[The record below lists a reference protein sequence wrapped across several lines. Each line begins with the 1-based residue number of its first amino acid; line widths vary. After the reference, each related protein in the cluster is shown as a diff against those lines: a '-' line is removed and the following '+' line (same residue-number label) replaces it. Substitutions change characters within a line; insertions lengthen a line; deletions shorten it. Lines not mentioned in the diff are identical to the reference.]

1 MKNTALPDPVAGSQA
16 VIRAIQ
22 LLKLFDD
29 DQPYRTLAELTTA
42 SGLNR
47 TTTFRLLAALES
59 QELLRRTE
67 TGKYALGSEAIAI
80 GGRAMRANKLRS
92 IAHPYLNTLAEATGE
107 TITLEVLRYGNGEAP
122 CTLVI
127 DEVTSRHLVG
137 ITQYIG
143 SRLPLATTSSG
154 KALLGWSEPATR
166 QALLAQL
173 PPATTEKLL
182 QEIPLF
188 LAQGFAIASGELE
201 LGLMACAAPIFDA
214 SQTIRAALS
223 LVGPSVR
230 IQPSHLPN
238 LANQVVRT
246 AQQISS
252 ALGWRHAD

>member
-1 MKNTALPDPVAGSQA
+1 MKNPTQPDTVSGSQA

-92 IAHPYLNTLAEATGE
+92 VAHPYLQTLAEATGE
-107 TITLEVLRYGNGEAP
+107 TITLEVLRYGYGEAP
-122 CTLVI
+122 STLVI

-154 KALLGWSEPATR
+154 KALLCWSVEPER
-166 QALLAQL
+166 QALLAL
-173 PPATTEKLL
+173 LSPASAKKLL
-182 QEIPLF
+182 QEFPSF
-188 LAQGFAIASGELE
+188 LTQGFATASGELE

-214 SQTIRAALS
+214 SQSVRAALS

-230 IQPSHLPN
+230 IQANQLHN
-238 LANQVVRT
+238 LAQQVALT
-246 AQQISS
+246 AQQISF
-252 ALGWRHAD
+252 ALGWRDSP